1 MPALSLL
8 ATDVAELT
16 PFSATHLTVRLV
28 LGVLLTLAALSLAA
42 WRGNRIFQV
51 IRSGQPAVGRT
62 DDKGVRIQGE
72 IVEVLGQR
80 KLLKWSVPGL
90 AHFVTFWGFLV
101 LGLTIVEGFGALFD
115 PDFHIP
121 LIGTWPVVGFL
132 EDLFGLLVLVGITVF
147 SVIRIKRNPHRIGR
161 QSRFY
166 GSHTGGAWLILAS
179 IATIVITLFVYR
191 GAQINTGTF
200 PFESGAFVSQ
210 WVAGLLEPL
219 GETANEWIETIFILL
234 SFGAVLGT
242 TILVLYSK
250 HMHIF
255 LAPFNV
261 LFSRRPNGLGPLLPM
276 YSRGEQIDFEDPAD
290 DAIFGR
296 ATIEDTTWKGN
307 LDLLTCTE
315 CGRCQSQCPAWNTEK
330 PLSPKLLIMD
340 LRDNLLEQ
348 APYLAAKNNPQ
359 YLGSAGVGKAP
370 TPVPVE
376 IGSFPQ
382 EVQDAHA
389 RPLVGS
395 RENDNAV
402 IDEDVLWSC
411 TMCGA
416 CVNQCPVDIEHIDH
430 IVDMRRNRVMIES
443 EFPSELNGLFK
454 NIENKGNP
462 WGAQASQ
469 RNAWIEEVDFE
480 VEVSDGEA
488 IPDDVDYLFWVGCAG
503 AFEDRAKKTTKAVA
517 ELLHLAGV
525 RFMVLGEGET
535 CTGDPARRA
544 GNEFLFQM
552 QAMQNVEMLNEIKAK
567 KIVVTC
573 PHCMNTI
580 GREYPQLGGN
590 YDVVHHSQL
599 LATLVKEGRLTP
611 VTPVEGLGSSV
622 TYHDPCYL
630 GRHNKVYTPPRELI
644 GSLPGLQLTE
654 MERSADRSFCCGAG
668 GARMWMEERIGTRIN
683 LNRTDE
689 ALGTGATTIAVACP
703 FCSVMLNDGVT
714 NRSQGKDEPV
724 AVVADVATLLL
735 STVDRTKTPTDA

>member
-1 MPALSLL
+1 MNFAV
-8 ATDVAELT
+8 DVDQLT

-28 LGVLLTLAALSLAA
+28 VGLLLTVVALGLAA

-51 IRSGQPAVGRT
+51 IAAGQPAVGRT
-62 DDKGVRIQGE
+62 DEKGVRVQAE
-72 IVEVLGQR
+72 VVEVLGQR
-80 KLLKWSVPGL
+80 KLLKWGPSGA
-90 AHFVTFWGFLV
+90 AHFFTFWGFLI
-101 LGLTIVEGFGALFD
+101 LGLTIVEAFGALFD
-115 PDFHIP
+115 PNFHVPI
-121 LIGTWPVVGFL
+121 IGTWAIVGFL
-132 EDLFGLLVLVGITVF
+132 EDFFGLAVLVALVVF
-147 SVIRIKRNPHRIGR
+147 SVIRIRKNPHKVGR
-161 QSRFY
+161 ESRFY

-179 IATIVITLFVYR
+179 IATIVITMFIYR
-191 GAQINTGTF
+191 GAQINNGTF
-200 PFESGAFVSQ
+200 PFTPPSAAFVSN
-210 WVAGLLEPL
+210 WGATLLNPL
-219 GETANEWIETIFILL
+219 GTTANEWIETIFILA

-261 LFSRRPNGLGPLLPM
+261 AFSRRPNGLGPLLPM
-276 YSRGEQIDFEDPAD
+276 YSGKDAIDFEDPAD

-296 ATIEDTTWKGN
+296 GTIDDFTWKGR
-307 LDLLTCTE
+307 LDFLTCTE

-330 PLSPKLLIMD
+330 PLSPKLLIMA
-340 LRDNLLEQ
+340 LRDNTLAQ
-348 APYLAAKNNPQ
+348 APYIAATRSPDYLASP
-359 YLGSAGVGKAP
+359 GTGK
-370 TPVPVE
+370 TSVPVPVE
-376 IGSFPQ
+376 ITSFSQ
-382 EVQDAHA
+382 EIQDAHA

-395 RENDNAV
+395 ADDNPV

-443 EFPSELNGLFK
+443 DFPSELAGLFK
-454 NIENKGNP
+454 NVENKGNP
-462 WGAQASQ
+462 WGMNSSM
-469 RNAWIEEVDFE
+469 RNAWIEEMDFE
-480 VEVSDGEA
+480 VRVSDGDA

-525 RFMVLGEGET
+525 EFMVLGEGET

-552 QAMQNVEMLNEIKAK
+552 QAMQNVEVLNEIKAK

-573 PHCMNTI
+573 PHCLNTL

-590 YDVVHHSQL
+590 YEVVHHSQL

-611 VTPVEGLGSSV
+611 VTPIAGDV

-630 GRHNKVYTPPRELI
+630 GRHNKVYTPPRDLLT
-644 GSLPGLQLTE
+644 SLPGLSLTE
-654 MERSADRSFCCGAG
+654 MEKSADRSFCCGAG
-668 GARMWMEERIGTRIN
+668 GARMWMEEKLGTRIN
-683 LNRTDE
+683 LARTDM
-689 ALGTGATTIAVACP
+689 ALETGAKTIAVACP
-703 FCSVMLNDGVT
+703 FCSVMINDGVT
-714 NRSQGKDEPV
+714 QRSQGQDTPV
-724 AVVADVATLLL
+724 AEVADIASLLL
-735 STVDRTKTPTDA
+735 ASVEKTPVTS